1 MRIVRVRGHAHL
13 IDAIAWSVG
22 GARLGQARYSKA
34 THLALEVIVG
44 ESPSIRNRPST
55 RRVNVDP
62 RGVNS
67 GRCARGCSWRL
78 PGCGRFALSL
88 VRPLLTGRRLLTANA
103 DGVGAHLVR
112 VGVRVGG

>member
-44 ESPSIRNRPST
+44 ESPSIRHRPST

-67 GRCARGCSWRL
+67 GRCVRGCSWRL